1 MKLTVYHD
9 GQFWVGVVEEYG
21 KGKVMAGR
29 YVFGAEPNDQEIL
42 AFVLQQIDA
51 VTSRL
56 SQAVE
61 QGRAAGERRVNPKRL
76 SRQVA
81 REMERKG
88 VSSYAQEAIQR
99 EYEQRKKERQTST
112 RQQKEMHKERL
123 REIKRQKAKAKHR
136 GK

>member
-9 GQFWVGVVEEYG
+9 GQFWVGVVEQDG

-61 QGRAAGERRVNPKRL
+61 QRRAAGERRVNPKRL
-76 SRQVA
+76 ARQVA

>member
-9 GQFWVGVVEEYG
+9 GQFWVGVVEQDG

-29 YVFGAEPNDQEIL
+29 YVFGAEPNDQDIL

-61 QGRAAGERRVNPKRL
+61 QRRAAGERRVNPKRL
-76 SRQVA
+76 ARQVA